1 MFYTLFLN
9 VQIDTENTGK
19 IQMSWKKKAMCW
31 LMPRIPALGSLR
43 QEDCQKS
50 EATK

>member
-19 IQMSWKKKAMCW
+19 IQMSWKKKSHVLAH
-31 LMPRIPALGSLR
+31 A
-43 QEDCQKS
+43 
-50 EATK
+50 

>member
-31 LMPRIPALGSLR
+31 LMPRIPALDSLR